1 MVLFFMHFLTH
12 ILSLNLQLCLD
23 LAAVL
28 SMSPSQLSVANV
40 QAGSVVATVLVQAAD
55 PSLAGVG
62 NGGTEENNFGPAM
75 PASASTVPSLA
86 LQQQIVASMKQVG
99 LVLGR

>member
-1 MVLFFMHFLTH
+1 M
-12 ILSLNLQLCLD
+12 
-23 LAAVL
+23 L
-28 SMSPSQLSVANV
+28 SMSPSQLSVANL
-40 QAGSVVATVLVQAAD
+40 QAGSVVATVLVQATD
-55 PSLAGVG
+55 PSLVAGSNVPGGGVG
-62 NGGTEENNFGPAM
+62 NGGSENSVGPAM

>member
-62 NGGTEENNFGPAM
+62 NGGSENNVGPAM